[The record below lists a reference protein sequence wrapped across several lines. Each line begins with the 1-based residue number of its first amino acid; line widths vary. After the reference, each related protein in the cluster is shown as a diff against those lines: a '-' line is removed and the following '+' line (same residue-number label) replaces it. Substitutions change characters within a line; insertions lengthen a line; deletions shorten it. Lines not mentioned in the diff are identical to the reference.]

1 MTMKKLLLVCLL
13 PVSLLKSHMS
23 QAQDKWD
30 LRRCVNYALANN
42 LSIKQADVQAR
53 LAKLTLNQ
61 SRLQQIPTL
70 IFGGSAGVNSGN
82 SLNTTNYTINTTTFF
97 YNSFNLQGNVLL

>member
-23 QAQDKWD
+23 EAQEKWD

-42 LSIKQADVQAR
+42 ISIKQADVQAR
-53 LAKLTLNQ
+53 LARLTLNQ

-70 IFGGSAGVNSGN
+70 IFGAGAGINSGN
-82 SLNTTNYTINTTTFF
+82 SLNPTNYTVNNTTFF
-97 YNSFNLQGNVLL
+97 YNSFSLQ